1 MKRYLHLPLA
11 SLLLLAACQNKTDKK
26 PSVEEVIKAAA
37 ATPGANAGA
46 DKFDLSAPAGWQRID
61 TSLSGMKM
69 TAILSPPDTNKHFRA
84 NVNVVTAST
93 NGASLEKYF
102 DANVDGIKNSLAQ
115 FNLIEKGE
123 RMFGKLPSRW
133 IHFTGQT
140 ADAIPLEQKLYVI
153 TNGGIAYIITCT
165 SVKGQLAKDE
175 TNFEPILNSFKVH

>member
-1 MKRYLHLPLA
+1 MKRYVDLSLA
-11 SLLLLAACQNKTDKK
+11 GLLLFAACQNRTDKK

-46 DKFDLSAPAGWQRID
+46 DKFDIAAPAGWQRID
-61 TSLSGMKM
+61 TALSGMKM
-69 TAILSPPDTNKHFRA
+69 TAILSPDTSKHFRA
-84 NVNVVTAST
+84 NVNVVTAAT

-102 DANVDGIKNSLAQ
+102 DANVDGIRNSLAQ
-115 FNLIEKGE
+115 FNLIGKGE
-123 RMFGKLPSRW
+123 RMFGGLPSRW
-133 IHFTGQT
+133 LHFTGQN

-175 TNFEPILNSFKVH
+175 ANFEPILNSFKVH